1 MQEHEE
7 LKIIEMK
14 SSKLGCYNEKVAICY
29 LMKKGL
35 EVFDSAQ
42 THGAVDL
49 MTFNPLTGETKC
61 WEVKSEN
68 YRKANGWRIAR
79 SRHKKEWR
87 RKIHMIYVDKDQTCR
102 EGVMRK

>member
-1 MQEHEE
+1 MDRSKKE
-7 LKIIEMK
+7 IIK
-14 SSKLGCYNEKVAICY
+14 RSKLGCYNEKVAILY
-29 LMKKGL
+29 LMRKGL

-42 THGAVDL
+42 THGTVDL

-68 YRKANGWRIAR
+68 YRYNGQRIAR
-79 SRHKKEWR
+79 TRRKKEWR
-87 RKIHMIYVDKDQTCR
+87 RKIHMMYVDKDQTCR